1 MPTNHVS
8 IQDST
13 THLPDGLDND
23 VTKTFDAPG
32 LNNNARPFLSYK
44 VSPDGGNVTLQMDLN
59 GTNIVD
65 TTFGN
70 ETTRSLNEIIDN
82 GTAVETDNELVIR
95 RQAGPGTLDVSD
107 IIFVYSADS

>member
-32 LNNNARPFLSYK
+32 LNTATRPFLSYR
-44 VSPDGGNVTLQMDLN
+44 VQPDGGSVTLQMDLN
-59 GTNIVD
+59 GNRIVD

-70 ETTRSLNEIIDN
+70 DVSRSLNEIIDN
-82 GTAVETDNELVIR
+82 GFAVEADNELVIR
-95 RQAGPGTLDVSD
+95 RQAGPGTVDVSD
-107 IIFVYSADS
+107 IIFVYSADA